1 MPKFKFRN
9 VLILSKLNDA
19 YGDGSGDEVTQVK
32 QLILAL
38 SSDAAAGG
46 QPQPTDWLEIF
57 TVPSPWPEN
66 GIFLWPKVTSD
77 DQLTFSD
84 AVPEGEGEKLGA
96 FLGWAD
102 DQSTSQPWNTKLKE
116 CQVNGTERPKRAD
129 RECKKLVVERKT
141 EVLGLIAAAL
151 IGKGKTKQILLNKGF
166 NNDEITYGLAQ
177 FIEGQPLG
185 ADFDRSK
192 LTALGFTDEDVAAAL
207 KKIYTAAADATAK
220 QAKVNKLLAHGFTV
234 ANLQEAGFLGDEIK
248 EAFADLVGDDGKKA
262 ANIARLIKSGES
274 YANLSSFLPL
284 PQQPA
289 AAASASTQAST
300 SASAAAAPA
309 SPQPQSMPPG
319 AIVAAVKSLRGDSV
333 DNPQFTLVQNIKL
346 LHDKFIAGPG
356 VDADAT
362 EEQKT
367 QAIQALILGGYTIHE
382 LTQDGTGFTAK
393 DVQDAMDA
401 CVQGLPYGSLES
413 GDSFNLL
420 VAAGVSKDKFKG
432 KMQGAAGGVAA
443 SPTTDQYLT
452 ALKAARDAIMTAPV
466 AGTAIEPQ
474 AKHRRLLAQ
483 TTVFARAGYE
493 PADYFPPAADV
504 ATAAAAAPAAAVATA
519 AAAVDGNTIPP
530 AGADFTMI
538 EIAAGLIECHRE
550 EKKWTYPGE
559 TGGSEATK
567 AAYNATN
574 VRVNAL
580 GYAFAYGKVTRAQ
593 AKRMGFTGEEIK
605 KALQYAQKEL
615 HYTLPENVA
624 ELIRKGHNSEDLA
637 SAGYKSGQGRSQ
649 LLEGLA
655 CYCIE
660 IKRSEVG
667 KVYDGLCRQ
676 KFTLAD
682 LVEAGFP
689 VGLVAGDRKDHSLMS
704 RVQRELEKL
713 HGEFVNTETTKAR
726 KKQIL
731 QTVVNVCPIKYLI
744 ESTFTSEE
752 LTSGVEDIFT
762 PAAKRG
768 LLNRFGYLTYF
779 LEKGELTVKLLG
791 NAKITAADII
801 ASFDEVSGRDAAVSF
816 LRQLL
821 ASTEFNAAN
830 GFEYLYSEGK
840 GFKLKELLA
849 AGLGLKAIK
858 DYYHRNGKGGA
869 EGFFATLCA
878 EFGDG
883 SENAKRRLEAL
894 QALKDSGV
902 FSNDDGEGIKYLI
915 EAGVS
920 YEELLQ
926 AGFPRELL
934 LKVAKSPE
942 RLAELNTATRKV
954 ALSSPGFVSFVD
966 ALVTADTT
974 PASPEEADRF
984 LRSVYGDE
992 FTKWLTA
999 SKTLLVNDLEQA
1011 TLRATRL
1018 KLLFGAIGKP
1028 EFGDWKAAASTPTA
1042 ATTPPPLD
1050 LQPTDSVFKTLFENG
1065 KLKTDRQIPEGWQEF
1080 LQTLLGSSDGE
1091 TVSPEKKR
1099 LRETL
1104 TFAQLLSLWQNHE
1117 TSLDTAESQAAKAL
1131 AEKVGRVTPEN
1142 LSEKVGYLKAQV
1154 RLGEVSLARRA
1165 LRWDEAVRSSIA
1177 SSATKKGEKKAL
1189 QALNTAVNEAIRK
1202 FTNAAYSASSIEDIE
1217 KAKNKH
1223 LNFHTIWESL
1233 SEGQRSALNQR
1244 QDELEKLKKHFEAIA
1259 DAQADLHCVLFT
1271 QGLSGLAEVDLA
1283 EGEAASGADT
1293 SKNSSDGGVTVELL
1307 KRQDKILEKR
1317 QGIIT
1322 TGQAEV
1328 TGDISKWFNLIP
1340 VIGTILYFRYNR
1352 SYHATFNAERNTFT
1366 VPRNID
1372 RKGVGQFIKHL
1383 RTMGWDRG
1391 NGIHVT
1397 IHNVSEWRSAQRIIK
1412 DALDQGIYVKI
1423 SCDDMTEQ
1431 GRKVRTKYKDEIAKF
1446 EVRAN
1451 EVKQRRVKEVET
1463 GEQVN
1468 NEGFIQ
1474 EINEKMT
1481 MINKAQS
1488 PVALQDSFNDW
1499 WDKKVDRK
1507 AQEEF
1512 IRYLDE
1518 RIKSNPNDEQLKLI
1532 RLMTIIA
1539 RLRDDGGV
1547 SYASDSDREA
1557 VENYTRE
1564 HLPSLQAHVQ
1574 ELVESGKGKNAYKV
1588 KKKWRVLFPSE
1599 RAFSAVVKD
1608 GDKLRSVGADAAS
1621 EKEHKKETVV
1631 EGVVR
1636 ATVGPTSRQP

>member
-1 MPKFKFRN
+1 MPKFKFRD

-19 YGDGSGDEVTQVK
+19 YGDGSGDKVSQVK
-32 QLILAL
+32 QLISAL
-38 SSDAAAGG
+38 SPDAAAGA
-46 QPQPTDWLEIF
+46 QSQTTDWLEIF
-57 TVPSPWPEN
+57 TVPSPWPSDN
-66 GIFLWPKVTSD
+66 SFLWPKVTSD
-77 DQLTFSD
+77 DPLTFADS
-84 AVPEGEGEKLGA
+84 AVGGEGEGLCD
-96 FLGWAD
+96 FLTFASGTYGRPT
-102 DQSTSQPWNTKLKE
+102 STEP
-116 CQVNGTERPKRAD
+116 D
-129 RECKKLVVERKT
+129 RKSLAVTRKT
-141 EVLGLIAAAL
+141 EVLGSIAAAL
-151 IGKGKTKQILLNKGF
+151 IGKGKTKQILLNRGF

-177 FIEGQPLG
+177 FIEGKLTD
-185 ADFDRSK
+185 ANFDRSN

-207 KKIYTAAADATAK
+207 GKIYTAAAK
-220 QAKVNKLLAHGFTV
+220 QTKVDELLARGFTLANLKEAKVPDG
-234 ANLQEAGFLGDEIK
+234 EIRA
-248 EAFADLVGDDGKKA
+248 AFAALA
-262 ANIARLIKSGES
+262 EAEANIARLIKSGES
-274 YANLSSFLPL
+274 YPTLY
-284 PQQPA
+284 
-289 AAASASTQAST
+289 T
-300 SASAAAAPA
+300 
-309 SPQPQSMPPG
+309 
-319 AIVAAVKSLRGDSV
+319 AIINHQKEIKVKITDREIVYFVAGVIEKLKGSQGD
-333 DNPQFTLVQNIKL
+333 DQFTLVQNIKL
-346 LHDKFIAGPG
+346 LHDKFVAGPG

-362 EEQKT
+362 EGQKT
-367 QAIQALILGGYTIHE
+367 QAIQQAIQALILGGYTIHE

-393 DVQDAMDA
+393 EVQDAMIGFELLKVIDLTK
-401 CVQGLPYGSLES
+401 GEDLSL
-413 GDSFNLL
+413 FQRL
-420 VAAGVSKDKFKG
+420 VAAGVHKDKFKD
-432 KMQGAAGGVAA
+432 KMKGDA
-443 SPTTDQYLT
+443 TDQYRTALT
-452 ALKAARDAIMTAPV
+452 AARRAIMTDAGQGV
-466 AGTAIEPQ
+466 AVPADPNATDVAAKTARACQ

-493 PADYFPPAADV
+493 PADYFPPAV
-504 ATAAAAAPAAAVATA
+504 AAP
-519 AAAVDGNTIPP
+519 AAAVDGNTIPS
-530 AGADFTMI
+530 AGENFTMV

-550 EKKWTYPGE
+550 EETWKYPGE
-559 TGGSEATK
+559 TAGDK
-567 AAYNATN
+567 AKAYNATN

-593 AKRMGFTGEEIK
+593 AERMGFTGKEIK
-605 KALQYAQKEL
+605 KALQYAKDKL

-752 LTSGVEDIFT
+752 LTSGVQDIFT

-768 LLNRFGYLTYF
+768 LLNRFGYLTCF
-779 LEKGELTVKLLG
+779 LEKGKLTVKLLG

-954 ALSSPGFVSFVD
+954 ALSSPDFVSFVD
-966 ALVTADTT
+966 ALVTADTKLD
-974 PASPEEADRF
+974 SPEEANRF

-992 FTKWLTA
+992 FTTKLA
-999 SKTLLVNDLEQA
+999 NNKTLLVNDLEQA

-1018 KLLFGAIGKP
+1018 KLLFGAISEPK
-1028 EFGDWKAAASTPTA
+1028 FQDWKAATSTPTA
-1042 ATTPPPLD
+1042 ATAPPSLPQ
-1050 LQPTDSVFKTLFENG
+1050 LQLTDNVFKSLFENG
-1065 KLKTDRQIPEGWQEF
+1065 KLKADSRQIPEGWREF

-1104 TFAQLLSLWQNHE
+1104 TFAQLLSLWQNRE

-1142 LSEKVGYLKAQV
+1142 LSEKVEYLKAQV

-1165 LRWDEAVRSSIA
+1165 LRWDEAVQSLID
-1177 SSATKKGEKKAL
+1177 SATTEGKKAL

-1217 KAKNKH
+1217 KAKNEH
-1223 LNFHTIWESL
+1223 LNFHTILASL
-1233 SEGQRSALNQR
+1233 SEGQCSALENSGKK
-1244 QDELEKLKKHFEAIA
+1244 EELKKHFDAIA
-1259 DAQADLHCVLFT
+1259 AAQAALHRVLFT
-1271 QGLSGLAEVDLA
+1271 QGLSGLAE
-1283 EGEAASGADT
+1283 GETASGSDIGE
-1293 SKNSSDGGVTVELL
+1293 NLGDGGVIVGLL

-1340 VIGTILYFRYNR
+1340 VIGTILYFGYNR

-1372 RKGVGQFIKHL
+1372 REGVRQFINHL

-1412 DALDQGIYVKI
+1412 AALDQGIYVKI

-1446 EVRAN
+1446 ELRAN

-1463 GEQVN
+1463 GGQVN

-1474 EINEKMT
+1474 KIKD
-1481 MINKAQS
+1481 MINTAQS
-1488 PVALQDSFNDW
+1488 PVDLQNRFNNW
-1499 WDKKVDRK
+1499 WDSIDRK
-1507 AQEEF
+1507 EGVSRKEQQEEF
-1512 IRYLDE
+1512 IRYLDKQIE
-1518 RIKSNPNDEQLKLI
+1518 SNPNDEQLKLI

-1557 VENYTRE
+1557 VEKYARE

-1574 ELVESGKGKNAYKV
+1574 GLISGKGENAYKV
-1588 KKKWRVLFPSE
+1588 KRKWPATPGREF
-1599 RAFSAVVKD
+1599 AKVVKD
-1608 GDKLRSVGADAAS
+1608 GGKLKLSSVGEHAAS
-1621 EKEHKKETVV
+1621 EKEPKKKTVV
-1631 EGVVR
+1631 EGVDR
-1636 ATVGPTSRQP
+1636 AIVGPTSRQP